1 MIVYL
6 GIGTNLGDR
15 TANLNDAVRWINEQA
30 GQVLACSSFIETEP
44 WGFSSENTFLNAV
57 VKIDTSLAPHELLR
71 VTQGIEREMG
81 RTHKSVNG
89 VYSDR
94 IIDIKGC
101 DCRNHNSNEFYW
113 KYGYSFKYSE
123 FISLS
128 KNNTSSVA
136 IVRPIIAPN
145 KGHGSNIVKELY
157 NIASEENITFS
168 MIDLSETKLSM
179 VVKKEES
186 DRLVNKIHKIMLENV

>member
-1 MIVYL
+1 MIAYL

-44 WGFSSENTFLNAV
+44 WGFSSENAFLNAV

-94 IIDIKGC
+94 IIDI
-101 DCRNHNSNEFYW
+101 DILLYESVT
-113 KYGYSFKYSE
+113 
-123 FISLS
+123 ISDDKL
-128 KNNTSSVA
+128 TIPHPLIWQRRFVYE
-136 IVRPIIAPN
+136 PLLEIAP
-145 KGHGSNIVKELY
+145 HLKEKRTPTL
-157 NIASEENITFS
+157 
-168 MIDLSETKLSM
+168 
-179 VVKKEES
+179 
-186 DRLVNKIHKIMLENV
+186 